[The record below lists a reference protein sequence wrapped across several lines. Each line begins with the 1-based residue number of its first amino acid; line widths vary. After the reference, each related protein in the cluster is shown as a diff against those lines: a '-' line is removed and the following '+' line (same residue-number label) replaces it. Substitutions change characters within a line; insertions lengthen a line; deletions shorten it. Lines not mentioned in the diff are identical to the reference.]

1 MLHSLF
7 WLALL
12 ILFVSLA
19 QDLNKSLIS
28 GLAPSISLVMFSLA
42 YYFLNRQI
50 TSSNPIAE
58 NNFQDLG
65 KDQPA
70 LLEVASTLIDNQF
83 QAVFNSVL
91 DAMVIINDEG
101 KFIDANPTACELFD
115 LSQEELINRN
125 LSDFTLPGVDF
136 AEAWRSFLE
145 QGRVKAEFRLLRADG
160 TIRDVEYSVTANI
173 LPNRHLSV
181 LRDITARKQTEVA
194 LQASEARIRLALEA
208 ADMGTWEM
216 NLETGAI
223 IESERK
229 RAMLGLAPG
238 QFNSD
243 LESWRSRLHP
253 DDVERVLAEFAQAI
267 CLQQRCALRAP
278 RFANANLSEYNTQYR
293 VLWADGTI
301 RWIASIG
308 KVLRDDTGKPVR
320 VVGVA
325 MDITERK
332 QAEVALRESEERFR
346 RAVLNAPLPM
356 ILHAEDGE
364 VLQINRTWTKITGYT
379 QEEIPTIA
387 AFTEKVYQERQ
398 EFLKTDINR
407 LYSFKQSITQ
417 GEYTLTTRQGETR
430 IWDFYSAPLGEL
442 PDGRNITISMALDI
456 TERKQA
462 ETEKQKLVDVVQN
475 SVEFISFSSLEGQ
488 VLFINP
494 AGCKL
499 MGIENIEAARNT
511 SILEYLASEEIS
523 RFELQILPALL
534 REGQWQG
541 ELLLRHFKTGKTIAT
556 LFNTFLIKNIET
568 GEPSF
573 IGVCCFDISPRKQ
586 AEEALK
592 LAKEQLEIRVE
603 ERTAALVQVN
613 HQLQYQLFERQR
625 AENRLQEITSL
636 QQAILDGANYTII
649 STTIDGT
656 ILAFNAAA
664 ERLLGYTAAEV
675 IGRITPAIIHDPK
688 EVVQRAQ
695 ELSQELEVT
704 IEPGFEVFVA
714 KARRGQIEEREWTY
728 IRKDGSTF
736 PVLLS
741 VTALR
746 DTNGK
751 ITGFL
756 GIGSDLTERKQ
767 AQEALVIS
775 EERFKSA
782 FDYAA
787 IGMALVGIDGSW
799 LKVNRALCEIVGYS
813 EQELLGMKF
822 QQISHPE
829 DLEAD
834 LNYIEQLIRGE
845 IRSYEME
852 KRYIHKRGHLV
863 WVLLSVSMCVS
874 TEGKPL
880 YLISQIQNISMRKQ
894 AQEALQESEGRLQA
908 ILDNATAVIS
918 LKDTEGRYLLINR
931 QFERLFHITK
941 EQILYGSTDYD
952 IFSPEI
958 ADAFRSN
965 DRQVIASGTS
975 LEIEEIAPHDDGI
988 HTYISIKFPL
998 RDNTGVI
1005 YGVCAISTD
1014 ITERKQAEEERTK
1027 LIDILEAT
1035 SDFIGS
1041 ANLNEQ
1047 LSYVNSSGRKI
1058 FGLAEDEDC
1067 AHFTIPKA
1075 HPNWAYEIVRD
1086 QGIPAAMQD
1095 GIWIGETAFL
1105 SHNGQEITVSQLIIA
1120 HKSADGSVKMLST
1133 VARDITQQKQIE
1145 ATLREAER
1153 RWRSLLENVR
1163 LVVVGL
1169 DKNGRV
1175 EYVNPF
1181 FLELVGYTKE
1191 EVLSADW
1198 FETFLPSH
1206 QKQGMQNKFIELLK
1220 EELHKYNQNPILTK
1234 SGEEKVI
1241 AWNNTL
1247 LRNLQ
1252 GETIGTLSI
1261 GEDITER
1268 QVIERMK
1275 GEFISVVSH
1284 ELRTPLT
1291 SIHGALN
1298 LLSSGL
1304 VDTHS
1309 DKGRRVIDIAAE
1321 SAERLVRLVNDI
1333 LELERLESGK
1343 ISLLKQDC
1351 NADEL
1356 IVKAIEMMQVMAN
1369 RAGITLSTCTQDIPL
1384 NADPDRIIQVLTNL
1398 LGNAIKFSPKGST
1411 VWLNVE
1417 RQETEIHQRWE
1428 DEEIMRNVP
1437 QDSPYPLCSD
1447 PQPMALTPPD
1457 PRPTGRHPTV
1467 LFTVKDQGRGIPAD
1481 KLESIFERF
1490 HQVDASDSRKKG
1502 GTGLGLAICRSIVQ
1516 QHGGRIWVES
1526 TLGEGSSFYFTLPV
1540 ADSGEG

>member
-1 MLHSLF
+1 MLNSLF
-7 WLALL
+7 WLALTL
-12 ILFVSLA
+12 LVFSIA
-19 QDLNKSLIS
+19 QDFNKSLIS
-28 GLAPSISLVMFSLA
+28 GLAPSISLLLFALS
-42 YYFLNRQI
+42 YYLYFRQI
-50 TSSNPIAE
+50 KSQNPIAKI
-58 NNFQDLG
+58 DL
-65 KDQPA
+65 KNLNKNQQT
-70 LLEVASTLIDNQF
+70 LLECDSNLINSQF
-83 QAVFNSVL
+83 QAVFNSAL
-91 DAMVIINDEG
+91 DAMLIINDEG
-101 KFIDANPTACELFD
+101 KYIEVNPAACNLFG
-115 LSQEELINRN
+115 LSKEELIGRN
-125 LSDFTLPGVDF
+125 FSEFTPANVDF
-136 AEAWRSFLE
+136 SQAWCSFLE
-145 QGRVKAEFRLLRADG
+145 QGSVKAEFRLLCADG
-160 TIRDVEYSVTANI
+160 TVRDVEYSATANI
-173 LPNRHLSV
+173 LPHRHLSI
-181 LRDITARKQTEVA
+181 LRDISERKNADCA

-208 ADMGTWEM
+208 ADLGTWEV
-216 NLETGAI
+216 NLETSKVIG
-223 IESERK
+223 SERMK
-229 RAMLGLAPG
+229 AMLGLNHT
-238 QFNSD
+238 QFKEYMDSWNSQI
-243 LESWRSRLHP
+243 HP
-253 DDVERVLAEFAQAI
+253 DDLERVSAEFRNAI
-267 CLQQRCALRAP
+267 AG
-278 RFANANLSEYNTQYR
+278 LSEYDTQYR
-293 VLWADGTI
+293 VFWADGTI
-301 RWIASIG
+301 HWIASIG
-308 KVLRDDTGKPVR
+308 KVLCDVSGKPVL
-320 VVGVA
+320 VIGVA

-332 QAEVALRESEERFR
+332 QGEVALRESEERFR

-364 VLQINRTWTKITGYT
+364 VLQINRTWTQITGYT

-387 AFTEKVYQERQ
+387 AFTEKVYQQRP

-407 LYSFKQSITQ
+407 LYNFKQSIAQ
-417 GEYTLTTRQGETR
+417 GEYTLITRQGERR

-442 PDGRNITISMALDI
+442 PDGRKLTISMALDI
-456 TERKQA
+456 TQRKQA
-462 ETEKQKLVDVVQN
+462 EAEKQKLVDVVQN

-488 VLFINP
+488 VLFMNP

-499 MGIENIEAARNT
+499 MGIANLEEARNT

-523 RFELQILPALL
+523 RFEMQILPALL

-541 ELLLRHFKTGKTIAT
+541 ELLLRHFQTGQTIAT
-556 LFNTFLIKNIET
+556 LFNTFIIKNIET

-573 IGVCCFDISPRKQ
+573 IGACCFDISPRKK

-613 HQLQYQLFERQR
+613 QQLQYQLFERKR
-625 AENRLQEITSL
+625 AENRLQEITSF

-649 STTIDGT
+649 STTLDGT
-656 ILAFNAAA
+656 IVAFNAGA

-675 IGRITPAIIHDPK
+675 IGKTTPAIIHDPK

-695 ELSQELEVT
+695 ELSQELGMT

-714 KARRGQIEEREWTY
+714 KARRGHIEEREWTY

-746 DTNGK
+746 DTEGK

-799 LKVNRALCEIVGYS
+799 LKVNRSLCEILGYS

-822 QQISHPE
+822 QQITHLE

-834 LNYIEQLIRGE
+834 LNYVKQLIRGE

-863 WVLLSVSMCVS
+863 WVLISVSMCVS
-874 TEGKPL
+874 SEGKPL
-880 YLISQIQNISMRKQ
+880 YLIAQIQNISMRKQ
-894 AQEALQESEGRLQA
+894 AQEALQESQGRLQA
-908 ILDNATAVIS
+908 ILDNATAIIS
-918 LKDTEGRYLLINR
+918 LKDTKGRYLLINR

-952 IFSPEI
+952 IFPDET
-958 ADAFRSN
+958 AEVFQAN
-965 DRQVIASGTS
+965 DRQVIQSGTS

-1005 YGVCAISTD
+1005 YGVCTISTD

-1035 SDFIGS
+1035 SDFIASGNLDGS
-1041 ANLNEQ
+1041 LNY
-1047 LSYVNSSGRKI
+1047 LNSSARKI
-1058 FGLAEDEDC
+1058 FGFAEDEDF
-1067 AHFTIPKA
+1067 ANFTIPKT
-1075 HPNWAYEIVRD
+1075 HPNWSYEIVRD
-1086 QGIPAAMQD
+1086 QGIPAAIRD
-1095 GIWIGETAFL
+1095 GVWVGETAFL
-1105 SHNGQEITVSQLIIA
+1105 SHNKQEIPVSQLIIA
-1120 HKSADGSVKMLST
+1120 HKSADGHVKMLST

-1169 DKNGRV
+1169 DTNGEI
-1175 EYVNPF
+1175 EYINPF

-1191 EVLSADW
+1191 EVLSVDW

-1206 QKQGMQNKFIELLK
+1206 QKQGVQKKFIELLN
-1220 EELHKYNQNPILTK
+1220 EEFHKYNQNTILTK
-1234 SGEEKVI
+1234 SGEERVI

-1252 GETIGTLSI
+1252 GEAIGTLSI

-1275 GEFISVVSH
+1275 DEFISVVSH

-1298 LLSSGL
+1298 LLASGL
-1304 VDTHS
+1304 VDTQS

-1356 IVKAIEMMQVMAN
+1356 IVKAIDMMQVMAN
-1369 RAGITLSTCTQDIPL
+1369 RAGITLVTSTQTIPL

-1411 VWLNVE
+1411 IWLNVE
-1417 RQETEIHQRWE
+1417 LQEAVHQER
-1428 DEEIMRNVP
+1428 DETQDMGRNISP
-1437 QDSPYPLCSD
+1437 DSPYPLYLNNKS
-1447 PQPMALTPPD
+1447 ATLTPSDAQSP
-1457 PRPTGRHPTV
+1457 GRYPNPSPS
-1467 LFTVKDQGRGIPAD
+1467 LLLTVKDQGRGIPAD
-1481 KLESIFERF
+1481 KIETIFERF

-1526 TLGEGSSFYFTLPV
+1526 TLGEGSSFCFTLPV
-1540 ADSGEG
+1540 ADSGGEEL

>member
-1 MLHSLF
+1 MLNSLF
-7 WLALL
+7 GLALL
-12 ILFVSLA
+12 ILIFSIA
-19 QDLNKSLIS
+19 QDNKSLIS
-28 GLAPSISLVMFSLA
+28 DLALSISLLLFALT
-42 YYFLNRQI
+42 YYFSKRQI
-50 TSSNPIAE
+50 NSSKPIAE
-58 NNFQDLG
+58 INCQNLNKNEQ
-65 KDQPA
+65 A
-70 LLEVASTLIDNQF
+70 LLACYPDLIDNQF
-83 QAVFNSVL
+83 QAVFNSAL
-91 DAMVIINDEG
+91 DAMIIANDEG
-101 KFIDANPTACELFD
+101 KYIDANPAACDLFG
-115 LSQEELINRN
+115 LSKEELIGRN
-125 LSDFTLPGVDF
+125 ISDFTPPGINF

-145 QGRVKAEFRLLRADG
+145 QGAAKAEFRLLRADR
-160 TIRDVEYSVTANI
+160 TVRDVEYSATANI
-173 LPNRHLSV
+173 LPQRHLSI
-181 LRDITARKQTEVA
+181 LRDITERKNAEAA
-194 LQASEARIRLALEA
+194 LQESEARMRLALEA
-208 ADMGTWEM
+208 ADLGTWEV
-216 NLETGAI
+216 NLETGNVMQ
-223 IESERK
+223 SERK
-229 RAMLGLAPG
+229 KAMLGLSTT
-238 QFNSD
+238 QFHYNLS
-243 LESWRSRLHP
+243 SWRSQIHP
-253 DDVERVLAEFAQAI
+253 DDLERVLAELDKAI
-267 CLQQRCALRAP
+267 T
-278 RFANANLSEYNTQYR
+278 NLLELETQYR
-293 VLWADGTI
+293 ILWADGTI
-301 RWIASIG
+301 HWIASKG
-308 KVLRDDTGKPVR
+308 KVLCDDVSGKPVR
-320 VVGVA
+320 IVGVA

-356 ILHAEDGE
+356 ILHTEDGE
-364 VLQINRTWTKITGYT
+364 VLQINRTWTQITGYT

-387 AFTEKVYQERQ
+387 AFTEKVYQERP

-407 LYSFKQSITQ
+407 LYNFKQSIAQ
-417 GEYTLTTRQGETR
+417 GEYTLTTRQGERR

-442 PDGRNITISMALDI
+442 PDGRNLTISMALDI

-462 ETEKQKLVDVVQN
+462 EAEKQKLVDVVQN

-488 VLFINP
+488 VLFMNP

-499 MGIENIEAARNT
+499 MGIENNEAARNT

-541 ELLLRHFKTGKTIAT
+541 ELLLRHFQTGATIAT
-556 LFNTFLIKNIET
+556 LFNIFLIKNIET

-573 IGVCCFDISPRKQ
+573 IGACCFDISPRKQ

-603 ERTAALVQVN
+603 ERTSALVQVN
-613 HQLQYQLFERQR
+613 QQLQYQLFERKR

-675 IGRITPAIIHDPK
+675 IGKVTPAIIHDPK

-695 ELSQELEVT
+695 ELSQELGMT

-714 KARRGQIEEREWTY
+714 KAHRGQIEEREWTY

-746 DTNGK
+746 DTQGK

-852 KRYIHKRGHLV
+852 KRYIHKRGYLV

-874 TEGKPL
+874 SEGKPL

-894 AQEALQESEGRLQA
+894 AQEALQESQGRLQA
-908 ILDNATAVIS
+908 ILDNATAIIY
-918 LKDTEGRYLLINR
+918 LKDTQGRYLLINR
-931 QFERLFHITK
+931 QFEKLFQITK

-952 IFSPEI
+952 IFPAEI
-958 ADAFRSN
+958 AQVFQAN
-965 DRQVIASGTS
+965 DRQVIQSGTS

-1005 YGVCAISTD
+1005 YGVCSISTD

-1041 ANLNEQ
+1041 GNLDGSLNY
-1047 LSYVNSSGRKI
+1047 LNSAARKI
-1058 FGLAEDEDC
+1058 FGLAKDEDF
-1067 AHFTIPKA
+1067 ANFTIPKT

-1086 QGIPAAMQD
+1086 QGIPAAIRD
-1095 GIWIGETAFL
+1095 GVWVGETAFL
-1105 SHNGQEITVSQLIIA
+1105 SHQGQEIPVSQLIIA
-1120 HKSADGSVKMLST
+1120 HKSADGRVKMLST

-1169 DKNGRV
+1169 DKNGII

-1191 EVLSADW
+1191 EVLSAEW

-1206 QKQGMQNKFIELLK
+1206 QKQREQSNFLELLK
-1220 EELHKYNQNPILTK
+1220 AEFHKYNQNTILTK
-1234 SGEEKVI
+1234 SGEERVI
-1241 AWNNTL
+1241 VWNNTL

-1252 GETIGTLSI
+1252 GEAIGTLSI

-1304 VDTHS
+1304 VDTQS
-1309 DKGRRVIDIAAE
+1309 DKGRRIIDIAAE

-1333 LELERLESGK
+1333 LDLERLESGK

-1351 NADEL
+1351 NTDDL
-1356 IVKAIEMMQVMAN
+1356 IVKAIDMMQVMAN
-1369 RAGITLSTCTQDIPL
+1369 RAGITLATSTQAIPL
-1384 NADPDRIIQVLTNL
+1384 NVDPDRIIQVLTNL
-1398 LGNAIKFSPKGST
+1398 VGNAIKFSPKGST
-1411 VWLNVE
+1411 ILLNVE
-1417 RQETEIHQRWE
+1417 LQEAAYQERYETQDMGRTFSS
-1428 DEEIMRNVP
+1428 
-1437 QDSPYPLCSD
+1437 DSPYPLCPNHQS
-1447 PQPMALTPPD
+1447 ATLTPP
-1457 PRPTGRHPTV
+1457 PPQPT
-1467 LFTVKDQGRGIPAD
+1467 LLLTVKDQGCGIPPD
-1481 KLESIFERF
+1481 KIETIFERF
-1490 HQVDASDSRKKG
+1490 HQVDASASRKKG

-1540 ADSGEG
+1540 AHSDGGANLNP

>member
-1 MLHSLF
+1 MLNSIF

-12 ILFVSLA
+12 ILIFSIA
-19 QDLNKSLIS
+19 QDINKSLIS
-28 GLAPSISLVMFSLA
+28 GLAPSISLVLFSLT
-42 YYFLNRQI
+42 YFFSRRQI
-50 TSSNPIAE
+50 NSSKPIAE
-58 NNFQDLG
+58 INFQNVN
-65 KDQPA
+65 KNEQA
-70 LLEVASTLIDNQF
+70 ILESDSNLIDNQF
-83 QAVFNSVL
+83 QAVFNSAL
-91 DAMVIINDEG
+91 DAMVIVNDEG
-101 KFIDANPTACELFD
+101 KFIDANPAACELFG

-160 TIRDVEYSVTANI
+160 TIRDIEYSATANI

-194 LQASEARIRLALEA
+194 LQASEAKIRLALEA
-208 ADMGTWEM
+208 ANLGTWEV
-216 NLETGAI
+216 NLETGAAI
-223 IESERK
+223 WSERNK
-229 RAMLGLAPG
+229 VMLGLAPG
-238 QFNSD
+238 QFNED
-243 LESWRSRLHP
+243 LDSWRSQIYP
-253 DDVERVLAEFAQAI
+253 DDLERVSAE
-267 CLQQRCALRAP
+267 L
-278 RFANANLSEYNTQYR
+278 ANAIADLSEYDSQYR
-293 VLWADGTI
+293 TVWADGTI
-301 RWIASIG
+301 HWIASIG
-308 KVLRDDTGKPVR
+308 KVLCDLSGKPVR

-332 QAEVALRESEERFR
+332 QGKVALRESEERFR

-356 ILHAEDGE
+356 ILHTEDGE
-364 VLQINRTWTKITGYT
+364 VLQINRTWTQITGYS

-387 AFTEKVYQERQ
+387 AFTEKVYQERP

-407 LYSFKQSITQ
+407 LYNFKQSISQ
-417 GEYTLTTRQGETR
+417 GEYTLTTRQGERR

-442 PDGRNITISMALDI
+442 PDGRHITISMALDI

-488 VLFINP
+488 VLFMNP

-523 RFELQILPALL
+523 RFEQQILPALL

-541 ELLLRHFKTGKTIAT
+541 ELLLRHFQTGATIAT

-592 LAKEQLEIRVE
+592 LAKEQLEFRVE

-636 QQAILDGANYTII
+636 QQAILDAANYTII
-649 STTIDGT
+649 STTVDGT

-714 KARRGQIEEREWTY
+714 KAHRGQIEEREWTY

-767 AQEALVIS
+767 A
-775 EERFKSA
+775 
-782 FDYAA
+782 
-787 IGMALVGIDGSW
+787 
-799 LKVNRALCEIVGYS
+799 
-813 EQELLGMKF
+813 
-822 QQISHPE
+822 
-829 DLEAD
+829 
-834 LNYIEQLIRGE
+834 
-845 IRSYEME
+845 
-852 KRYIHKRGHLV
+852 
-863 WVLLSVSMCVS
+863 
-874 TEGKPL
+874 
-880 YLISQIQNISMRKQ
+880 
-894 AQEALQESEGRLQA
+894 
-908 ILDNATAVIS
+908 
-918 LKDTEGRYLLINR
+918 
-931 QFERLFHITK
+931 
-941 EQILYGSTDYD
+941 
-952 IFSPEI
+952 
-958 ADAFRSN
+958 
-965 DRQVIASGTS
+965 
-975 LEIEEIAPHDDGI
+975 
-988 HTYISIKFPL
+988 
-998 RDNTGVI
+998 
-1005 YGVCAISTD
+1005 
-1014 ITERKQAEEERTK
+1014 EEERTK

-1035 SDFIGS
+1035 SDFIAS
-1041 ANLNEQ
+1041 ANLNGQ
-1047 LSYVNSSGRKI
+1047 LSYINSSGRKI
-1058 FGLAEDEDC
+1058 FGLTEDEDC
-1067 AHFTIPKA
+1067 ANFTIPKA

-1086 QGIPAAMQD
+1086 QGIPAAIRD
-1095 GIWIGETAFL
+1095 GVWVGETAFL
-1105 SHNGQEITVSQLIIA
+1105 RHNKQEIPVSQLIIA

-1169 DKNGRV
+1169 DKDGIV
-1175 EYVNPF
+1175 EYVNSF

-1191 EVLSADW
+1191 EVLSVDW

-1206 QKQGMQNKFIELLK
+1206 QKQGIKNKFIELLNQ
-1220 EELHKYNQNPILTK
+1220 EFHKYNQNTILTK
-1234 SGEEKVI
+1234 SGEERVI

-1252 GETIGTLSI
+1252 GEAIGTLSI

-1304 VDTHS
+1304 IDSHS

-1333 LELERLESGK
+1333 LELERLESGR

-1356 IVKAIEMMQVMAN
+1356 IVKAIDMMQVMAN
-1369 RAGITLSTCTQDIPL
+1369 RAGITLSTCTQAIPL
-1384 NADPDRIIQVLTNL
+1384 NVDPDRIIQLLTNL
-1398 LGNAIKFSPKGST
+1398 VGNAIKFSPKGST

-1417 RQETEIHQRWE
+1417 LQETEIHQRWE
-1428 DEEIMRNVP
+1428 DEEIMRNLP

-1481 KLESIFERF
+1481 KIESIFERF